1 MFAIKKRTIVIS
13 FVAMLAFILLSL
25 AGCGSAEKPPEQSAV
40 KNEPA
45 SAENLIAMGKM
56 IEGYSY
62 DYVLTTPAG
71 EKITHKLWVEPGKMR
86 SEMTTP
92 ENGQKMISII
102 NLKDSTVYVY
112 QPALKQATKM
122 KLDQPGEETTSPGD
136 YLGEV
141 DPAGMIFTK
150 RETFDGK
157 ECLVYET
164 NIDGAKGKMWIWEEK
179 GMPLRVETQS
189 GQDKVVVEF
198 LNFVTGDIDDSLF
211 ELPKGVTV
219 IDMSS
224 FGK

>member
-1 MFAIKKRTIVIS
+1 MFAIKKRIITISLVALLAIS
-13 FVAMLAFILLSL
+13 LMTLV
-25 AGCGSAEKPPEQSAV
+25 GCGSTEKTPEQTAN
-40 KNEPA
+40 KKEPE
-45 SAENLIAMGKM
+45 SAESLIAKGKT

-92 ENGQKMISII
+92 ENGQKMISIVNI
-102 NLKDSTVYVY
+102 KDSTIYLY
-112 QPALKQATKM
+112 QPELKQATKM
-122 KLDQPGEETTSPGD
+122 KFDQPSEETTSPGD

-141 DPAGMIFTK
+141 DPGGMMFMS

-157 ECLVYET
+157 DCLVYET

-179 GMPLRVETQS
+179 GMPLRIETQS

-198 LNFVTGDIDDSLF
+198 LNFVIGDIDDSLF
-211 ELPKGVTV
+211 ELPSDVTV
-219 IDMSS
+219 VDMSS
-224 FGK
+224 FGG